1 MATRRI
7 PLGLR
12 TVAPDEELT
21 VVEHL
26 DELRRRLVISV
37 GALVFAFIAAYLLRN
52 QIIDLLKAPLPAER
66 GEESVLITL
75 SPTEPFFTVLKVSL
89 WAAIIVALP
98 VWLYQLYAFV
108 IPAVAVQS
116 RRVMVTVTAAVSALF
131 AAGVAFGYF
140 VVLPVALNFL
150 LNFGDDLFVSQIRAG
165 EYFAF
170 VMTMLLASGMI
181 FEVPVAMVAFARLG
195 VVTATVYRSQWR
207 VALVI
212 IAALAAILPG
222 GDPFSMFL
230 LMIPMTLLY
239 VLGIWLSGVFGGN
252 PLWERDTWTA
262 GGDDADGDTGDDD
275 DGDDGGAPPDAGGPG
290 PAPDPGQEAAAPPVP
305 VGSRRDDTLV

>member
-1 MATRRI
+1 VATRRLPI
-7 PLGLR
+7 GLR
-12 TVAPDEELT
+12 TVAPDEQLT

-26 DELRRRLVISV
+26 DELRRRLVLSV
-37 GALVFAFIAAYLLRN
+37 VTLVLAFIGAYLLRN
-52 QIIDLLKAPLPAER
+52 QIIDLLKAPLPTES
-66 GEESVLITL
+66 GEESALITL

-89 WAAIIVALP
+89 WAAVLVALP

-116 RRVMVTVTAAVSALF
+116 RKVMVAVIAAVSSLF

-150 LNFGDDLFVSQIRAG
+150 LNFGDDLFVSQVRAG

-170 VMTMLLASGMI
+170 VMTMLLGAGLI

-195 VVTATVYRSQWR
+195 VVTAQTYRKQWR
-207 VALVI
+207 IALVG

-222 GDPFSMFL
+222 GDPFSMIL
-230 LMIPMTLLY
+230 LMIPQVLLY
-239 VLGIWLSGVFGGN
+239 ALGIWLSGIFGGT
-252 PLWERDTWTA
+252 PLWQREAWSA
-262 GGDDADGDTGDDD
+262 EPGDDD
-275 DGDDGGAPPDAGGPG
+275 DDPLTGAPA
-290 PAPDPGQEAAAPPVP
+290 
-305 VGSRRDDTLV
+305 